1 MVMMGRTVQSTT
13 QRREAMLDI
22 LRRRSNNLDFLSV
35 VLEGLLASSI
45 GIASLGDDKR
55 AEVDEV
61 DDVALGLVRKD
72 GNFVFVLRAVLETLV
87 CVIL

>member
-1 MVMMGRTVQSTT
+1 
-13 QRREAMLDI
+13 MLDI
-22 LRRRSNNLDFLSV
+22 LRRRSNNLDFLLSV

-87 CVIL
+87 CGSL

>member
-1 MVMMGRTVQSTT
+1 
-13 QRREAMLDI
+13 MLDI
-22 LRRRSNNLDFLSV
+22 LRRRSNNLDFLSM

>member
-1 MVMMGRTVQSTT
+1 
-13 QRREAMLDI
+13 MLDI
-22 LRRRSNNLDFLSV
+22 LRRRSNNLDFLLSV

-45 GIASLGDDKR
+45 GIASLGDDKSI
-55 AEVDEV
+55 EVDEV

-87 CVIL
+87 CGSL